1 MNWTHKFLHESRG
14 DWILAGSDGTIRV
27 IGQDGEFFDY
37 FSLGQTVT
45 ALATG
50 QYQGKP
56 CLFVATDES
65 LIAYQLVKKSD

>member
-1 MNWTHKFLHESRG
+1 MRG
-14 DWILAGSDGTIRV
+14 